1 MVDGDGVPP
10 WLLGDVLGEI
20 AAGGSSLD
28 AWSVCVRIEGR
39 LAEYVGHRPVDP
51 AVLRTVIRAAYSIRH
66 FGLIAAIGEGL
77 DDVYWG
83 LPIDRETV
91 SLIHHVG
98 IVWRSSD
105 GGVTLYAG
113 APDGW
118 WTAALDATSEARL
131 LRALDGAARSGRDLD
146 DVEIVR
152 LVSIVA
158 LAGTLGWSAG
168 FRHGQRLLVAGVP
181 ASGVAA
187 LNHGWAMF
195 GLPGGGL
202 ASLATQVWRGI
213 EGEAAERDWRYALAA
228 FENAADMASASVVW
242 DLAGAQGR
250 LSVLLGGAPLDAV
263 DRAALAGRV
272 TASPPPAAADPVWI
286 YMTWREGADRLIGL
300 AACYLEANTRFV
312 VSIGAEGRPADLA
325 LASALLLADRAHM
338 IARPVVTWGGPKLLF
353 QNLLPVMA
361 AFHARTGGKAWLS
374 VVCDRSFPLHGLGRF
389 ADRLSDRRVM
399 ARSGPLPAPQYWHA
413 EWDAATVEDLPALFG
428 DAMAELFETGGAQK
442 LVGLVGPNSDY
453 YSRSDFRLMGCHL
466 NFSREA
472 RPFNG
477 EHRLAEQTYSVSPY
491 DADFRWMSLTRLSEF
506 VDTATEGGPTYSRSH
521 HPWMVRW
528 IHSVLKTQDLHVG
541 DPFFTASHVYAE
553 RLLTDPERF
562 ALFAATGGGMG
573 PEMTFFDT
581 YAYTHGLLDD
591 FRHLYSRQPTGVVGA
606 AFLDPVLD
614 DGDASGIQ
622 FVRKVAADPSDELL
636 NFLARRV
643 IDDSGWDGFHWVAAG
658 PRDAAVVAD
667 PLPVLDAE
675 LMAALV
681 GTPFTVRDLLDRHR
695 RVAILEADGRVRGLE
710 GWLGEWRYQAG
721 WLTIRFRDPQ
731 LGEKRYCGMGA
742 NRDRLTLVPD
752 EIVDAYNGWSAFLD
766 FALARMPQAPGLV
779 ATLDAAA
786 ALTDGVRPWVGSP
799 MADSAMIAAFID
811 FERSTPTPTFRHPA
825 RTIEIRGTGGHMLVL
840 AAIADRPALLRLH
853 GAAAADGRTAALLSV
868 GDAADRAAWDALPAV
883 RPLFALHTDD
893 MPGRWRLETV
903 EADRTVNLHGDGRIT
918 DEAGDL
924 LGHWRRAP
932 GGLRLFGI
940 EGLRIALATQARV
953 RDGCWRLTGWGNRT
967 MREQQS
973 FALAQL

>member
-1 MVDGDGVPP
+1 M
-10 WLLGDVLGEI
+10 
-20 AAGGSSLD
+20 SLD
-28 AWSVCVRIEGR
+28 ARSVCVRIEER

-98 IVWRSSD
+98 IVWRSSG

-118 WTAALDATSEARL
+118 WTAALEAKSEARL
-131 LRALDGAARSGRDLD
+131 LRALDGAVRPGRDLD

-158 LAGTLGWSAG
+158 LAGALGWSAG

-181 ASGVAA
+181 ESGVAA
-187 LNHGWAMF
+187 LDHGWVMF
-195 GLPGGGL
+195 GLPGKGL
-202 ASLATQVWRGI
+202 TSLGAQVRRGI
-213 EGEAAERDWRYALAA
+213 EGAAAERDWGHALAA
-228 FENAADMASASVVW
+228 FGDAADMASASAVW

-250 LSVLLGGAPLDAV
+250 LSVLLGGAPLDGV

-272 TASPPPAAADPVWI
+272 TAAAVPAAADPVWI

-300 AACYLEANTRFV
+300 AACYLETNTRFV

-374 VVCDRSFPLHGLGRF
+374 VVCDCSFPLHGLGRF
-389 ADRLSDRRVM
+389 VDRLSDSRVM
-399 ARSGPLPAPQYWHA
+399 ARAGIRLAPQYWHG

-442 LVGLVGPNSDY
+442 LVGLVGSHYPQLPK
-453 YSRSDFRLMGCHL
+453 DFRLNASFI
-466 NFSREA
+466 NFGHTSRSITGIKSLDA
-472 RPFNG
+472 
-477 EHRLAEQTYSVSPY
+477 QTYSVSPY
-491 DADFRWMSLTRLSEF
+491 DADFRWMSLTRLSQF
-506 VDTATEGGPTYSRSH
+506 VDTATEGGPTYARSH

-528 IHSVLKTQDLHVG
+528 IHSVLKTQDLHAG
-541 DPFFTASHVYAE
+541 DPFFTASHAYAE

-581 YAYTHGLLDD
+581 YAYTHGLQAD
-591 FRHLYSRQPTGVVGA
+591 FLHLFAPYRLSVAEGEA
-606 AFLDPVLD
+606 IDPIIED
-614 DGDASGIQ
+614 ADASDYQ
-622 FVRKVAADPSDELL
+622 FVRKVPMDPNDELL
-636 NFLARRV
+636 NFLSRRV
-643 IDDSGWDGFHWVAAG
+643 IDDSGWAAFHWVAAG
-658 PRDAAVVAD
+658 PRDAAATAD
-667 PLPVLDAE
+667 PLPVLDDE
-675 LMAALV
+675 LMAVLV

-710 GWLGEWRYQAG
+710 GSLGEWHYQAG
-721 WLTIRFRDPQ
+721 WLTIRFHDPR

-752 EIVDAYNGWSAFLD
+752 EIVDVQNGWSAFLD
-766 FALARMPQAPGLV
+766 FPLARIPQASGPV

-786 ALTDGVRPWVGSP
+786 ALADGARPWVGSP

-811 FERSTPTPTFRHPA
+811 FERSTPTPTFRHPGRA
-825 RTIEIRGTGGHMLVL
+825 IGIRGTGGHMLVL

-868 GDAADRAAWDALPAV
+868 GDAADRAAWDALPAA
-883 RPLFALHTDD
+883 RPVFALHTDD
-893 MPGRWRLETV
+893 LPGRWRLETV

-924 LGHWRRAP
+924 LGHWRRAS

-940 EGLRIALATQARV
+940 EGLRIALTTQARV
-953 RDGCWRLTGWGNRT
+953 RDGRWRLTGWGNPT

>member
-1 MVDGDGVPP
+1 MVNGEDGPVRS
-10 WLLGDVLGEI
+10 LGDILGEL

-28 AWSVCVRIEGR
+28 AWGVCTGIEAR
-39 LAEYVGHRPVDP
+39 LADYVGHRPVDP
-51 AVLRTVIRAAYSIRH
+51 AVLRTVVHAAYSIRH

-83 LPIDRETV
+83 LPIDRETI

-98 IVWRSSD
+98 IVWRASG

-118 WTAALDATSEARL
+118 WTAALEATSEARM
-131 LRALDGAARSGRDLD
+131 LRALDGAVRAGRDLD
-146 DVEIVR
+146 DIEIVR

-158 LAGTLGWSAG
+158 LAGSLGWSAG
-168 FRHGQRLLVAGVP
+168 FRHGQRLLVAGVA
-181 ASGVAA
+181 ASGLSA
-187 LNHGWAMF
+187 LDHGWSMF
-195 GLPGGGL
+195 GLPGEGL
-202 ASLATQVWRGI
+202 ASLRAQVRRGI
-213 EGEAAERDWRYALAA
+213 EGAAAERDWGDALAA
-228 FENAADMASASVVW
+228 FAGATDMASATAVW

-250 LSVLLGGAPLDAV
+250 LPVLLGGAPLGAV
-263 DRAALAGRV
+263 DRAAVAGRV
-272 TASPPPAAADPVWI
+272 TAAAAAAEADPVWI

-312 VSIGAEGRPADLA
+312 VSIGAEGRPSDLA

-353 QNLLPVMA
+353 ENLLPVMA
-361 AFHARTGGKAWLS
+361 AFHARAGGKAWLS

-389 ADRLSDRRVM
+389 ADRLSDRRIM
-399 ARSGPLPAPQYWHA
+399 ARAGPLPAPQYWHG

-442 LVGLVGPNSDY
+442 LVGLVGPESDY
-453 YSRSDFRLMGCHL
+453 YPRDDFRLMGCHL

-472 RPFNG
+472 RAING
-477 EHRLAEQTYSVSPY
+477 EHRFAAQTYSVSAY
-491 DADFRWMSLTRLSEF
+491 DADFRWMSLARLSEF
-506 VDTATEGGPTYSRSH
+506 IDTATEGGPTYARSH

-541 DPFFTASHVYAE
+541 DPFFTASHAYADH
-553 RLLTDPERF
+553 LLTDPERF
-562 ALFAATGGGMG
+562 ALFAATGGMG

-581 YAYTHGLLDD
+581 YACTHRLLAD
-591 FRHLYSRQPTGVVGA
+591 FRHLYSRQPTEVVGA

-614 DGDASGIQ
+614 DGDGSGLQ
-622 FVRKVAADPSDELL
+622 FVRKVAADSRDELL

-643 IDDSGWDGFHWVAAG
+643 IDDSGWAAFHWVAAG
-658 PRDAAVVAD
+658 LRDAAAAAD

-681 GTPFTVRDLLDRHR
+681 GVPLTLRDLLNRYR
-695 RVAILEADGRVRGLE
+695 RVAVLEADGRVRGLD
-710 GWLGEWRYQAG
+710 GSLGEWRYDSG
-721 WLTIRFRDPQ
+721 WLTIRFSDLR

-742 NRDRLTLVPD
+742 DRDRFTLVPD
-752 EIVDAYNGWSAFLD
+752 EIVDVHNGWSAFLD
-766 FALARMPQAPGLV
+766 FALARLPQTRGPLV
-779 ATLDAAA
+779 TLDAAA
-786 ALTDGVRPWVGSP
+786 ALADGARPWVGSP
-799 MADSAMIAAFID
+799 LADSAMVAAFID
-811 FERSTPTPTFRHPA
+811 FERSTPTPTFRHPGRA
-825 RTIEIRGTGGHMLVL
+825 IEIRGTGARMLVL
-840 AAIADRPALLRLH
+840 ASIADRPALLRLH

-868 GDAADRAAWDALPAV
+868 GDAADQAAWDTLPVA
-883 RPLFALHTDD
+883 RPVFTLHTDD
-893 MPGRWRLETV
+893 LPGRWQLETV
-903 EADRTVNLHGDGRIT
+903 EAERTVDLHSDGRIT

-940 EGLRIALATQARV
+940 KGLRIALTTQARV
-953 RDGCWRLTGWGNRT
+953 RDGRWRLTGWGNRD